1 MKKILLLTLFIAI
14 NCFADITVPTLTEP
28 VMDQMGLLDAQ
39 SKTDLSNQ
47 IRTVYNEG
55 KGPQLT
61 VLIIPTLDG
70 DVVENVAHKVFTTWK
85 LGDAKRDDGV
95 LFIMAIN
102 DRKMRI
108 EVGQG
113 LEGSLTDYTSKH
125 ILGNVKPYFK
135 SQDYASGIKVG
146 VSGILEVISATDAV
160 QMPVASTPEVQAPA
174 KQPMTQAEKDQL
186 LGMMFVCAIGLGA
199 VLVLWRLKRGYSN
212 RSEKLASSKRHKE
225 EEQFREKEYKFK
237 YKVTDLNKSALEY
250 QKEAEEM
257 KRKALAL
264 RDDINNQTNIK
275 KNSPQ
280 AIMERKLHVLHS
292 EQNRL
297 SSVENDIEYY
307 KKLLREN
314 K

>member
-1 MKKILLLTLFIAI
+1 MKKILLLTLFITL
-14 NCFADITVPTLTEP
+14 NCFADISVPPLTDP
-28 VMDQMGLLDAQ
+28 VMDQMGLLDAE
-39 SKTDLSNQ
+39 SKAELSNQ
-47 IRTVYNEG
+47 IRAVYNEG
-55 KGPQLT
+55 NGPQLT

-125 ILGNVKPYFK
+125 ILGKVKPYFK
-135 SQDYASGIKVG
+135 SQDYASGVKAG
-146 VSGILEVISATDAV
+146 VAGILEVISATDAV
-160 QMPVASTPEVQAPA
+160 QMPVASTPKVEAPA
-174 KQPMTQAEKDQL
+174 RPPMTQAEKDQL
-186 LGMMFVCAIGLGA
+186 TGMFLICLFGLGGL
-199 VLVLWRLKRGYSN
+199 LVLWRLKRAYSN
-212 RSEKLASSKRHKE
+212 RAEELESSKRHKE

-237 YKVTDLNKSALEY
+237 YKVTDLKKSALDY

-257 KRKALAL
+257 NQKASSLI
-264 RDDINNQTNIK
+264 DDIDNQTNIK
-275 KNSPQ
+275 KNAPQ
-280 AIMERKLHVLHS
+280 SIMERKLHVLHS
-292 EQNRL
+292 EQNKL
-297 SSVENDIEYY
+297 SSLEHDVEYY